1 MCVWARCVG
10 GVGLGVCVCDV
21 WGGARRLCVGAC
33 MWCVGRGRESQPGKG
48 QHSVCVCG
56 GGDRVGM
63 SVCMPCEGGVCV
75 WVCV

>member
-1 MCVWARCVG
+1 MWGHACGVWAE
-10 GVGLGVCVCDV
+10 
-21 WGGARRLCVGAC
+21 A
-33 MWCVGRGRESQPGKG
+33 ES
-48 QHSVCVCG
+48 HSQVKDNIVCVCG